1 VFALHLSLGLSLI
14 AAAFIDLEF
23 MLLPDSI
30 TPGGTVLGI
39 ATAVLRPGLSFR
51 QSIIG
56 AVIGFVGIWL
66 PFDVLYRRIRGRV
79 GMGMGDAK
87 LVMLAGAWFG
97 WQGAVFALLA
107 GSVQG
112 TFAMIAVLVAQG
124 HIDEPEAITTERKE
138 RLLEIE
144 GATTDEERQRLE
156 DEFAAD
162 PVLANP
168 PTQHAGLAKF
178 AFGPFLAL
186 SIIEYQLLSNT
197 DVYQNW
203 FRFLE

>member
-1 VFALHLSLGLSLI
+1 
-14 AAAFIDLEF
+14 
-23 MLLPDSI
+23 
-30 TPGGTVLGI
+30 
-39 ATAVLRPGLSFR
+39 
-51 QSIIG
+51 
-56 AVIGFVGIWL
+56 
-66 PFDVLYRRIRGRV
+66 
-79 GMGMGDAK
+79 MGMGDAK

-97 WQGAVFALLA
+97 WQGALFALLA

-112 TFAMIAVLVAQG
+112 TFAMLAILVAQG
-124 HIDEPEAITTERKE
+124 RIDEPQAIKAEREE

-144 GATTDEERQRLE
+144 QASSDEERQRLE

-168 PTQHAGLAKF
+168 PTQQAGLAKF

-197 DVYQNW
+197 SAYQNW
-203 FRFLE
+203 FGFLE